1 MKKKAMG
8 WLSPEGDGMD
18 SNPIT
23 HPDMNKNAKGWLSP
37 EGDLTGSSTI
47 PTLPGCCECPG

>member
-1 MKKKAMG
+1 
-8 WLSPEGDGMD
+8 MD

-37 EGDLTGSSTI
+37 EGDGMDSNSISQTDMKKNAMG
-47 PTLPGCCECPG
+47 